1 MALKL
6 KTLFFLLILPLLL
19 QGLFGFQ
26 SRANVPVTGA
36 ISDTA
41 IILSQ
46 ISLKD
51 FASALKSDSS
61 GELKGIYANGKF
73 ALRVVQQPAGDA
85 GFVSSIQGVVT
96 QFAMAQ
102 KNNVI
107 GLLAHNFSSGS
118 QFTYLQMGGK
128 IDLIYGDG
136 TTKEFTITGVDSYQ
150 ALSPTSPYSDFVNL
164 ATGEKLT
171 AEQMFIKYYTGN
183 PHVTFQTCIQQGDQS
198 SWGRLFIVAQELP

>member
-6 KTLFFLLILPLLL
+6 KTLLFLLILPLLL
-19 QGLFGFQ
+19 QGFYGFQ
-26 SRANVPVTGA
+26 SRTIVPVTGVT
-36 ISDTA
+36 SDTL
-41 IILSQ
+41 IVSNQ

-51 FASALKSDSS
+51 FTTALKSDASS
-61 GELKGIYANGKF
+61 DLKGIFAEGKF
-73 ALRVVQQPAGDA
+73 ALRIVQQPAGDA
-85 GFVSSIQGVVT
+85 GFVSSIQGVIT

-102 KNNVI
+102 KYNVI

-118 QFTYLQMGGK
+118 QFFYLQLNGK
-128 IDLIYGDG
+128 INLIYGDG
-136 TTKEFTITGVDSYQ
+136 TTKEFTITDVDRYQ
-150 ALSPTSPYSDFVNL
+150 AVSPTSPYSDFINL
-164 ATGEKLT
+164 STGEILT